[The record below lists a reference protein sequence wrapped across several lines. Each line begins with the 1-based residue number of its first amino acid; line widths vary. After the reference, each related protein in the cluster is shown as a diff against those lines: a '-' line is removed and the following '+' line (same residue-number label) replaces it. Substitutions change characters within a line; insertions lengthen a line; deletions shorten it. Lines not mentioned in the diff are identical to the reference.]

1 MESEWL
7 EEDISNFK
15 HTARGGKSRRLF
27 RKAESDQPLDEA
39 SHYQAKYRCL
49 RAAVEHALAKATCV
63 GKPRVGDTRNSVL
76 LSIFHGE

>member
-7 EEDISNFK
+7 KEDISNFK
-15 HTARGGKSRRLF
+15 HTARGGKSRCLF

-39 SHYQAKYRCL
+39 SHDQAKYRCL

-63 GKPRVGDTRNSVL
+63 GKPRVGDARNAVL
-76 LSIFHGE
+76 FSILHGE